1 MGLSVQRLKENKQR
15 ESGGSENNEKRK
27 GDVCFEKKKASTER
41 ERGMAMEMEI
51 ISGDLRPW
59 SCIEVCTADTSVMDF
74 RMC

>member
-1 MGLSVQRLKENKQR
+1 MEM
-15 ESGGSENNEKRK
+15 E
-27 GDVCFEKKKASTER
+27 
-41 ERGMAMEMEI
+41 MEMEI

>member
-41 ERGMAMEMEI
+41 ERD
-51 ISGDLRPW
+51 GDG
-59 SCIEVCTADTSVMDF
+59 DGDH
-74 RMC
+74 

>member
-1 MGLSVQRLKENKQR
+1 MGSSVQRLKENKQR
-15 ESGGSENNEKRK
+15 ERGGSENNEKRK
-27 GDVCFEKKKASTER
+27 GDVCFEKKKSIDG
-41 ERGMAMEMEI
+41 ERGMAMEMEV